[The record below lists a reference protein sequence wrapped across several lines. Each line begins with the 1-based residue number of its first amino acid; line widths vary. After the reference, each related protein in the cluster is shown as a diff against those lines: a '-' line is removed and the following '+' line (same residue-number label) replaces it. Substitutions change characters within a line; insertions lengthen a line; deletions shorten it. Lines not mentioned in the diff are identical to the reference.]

1 MKPMKIL
8 IKNGR
13 IINPATQMDEVSDLY
28 IEGSIV
34 KQIGKHLHIDQVDQT
49 IEASGYWVV
58 PGLIDVHIHLR
69 EPGFEY
75 KETIATGTASAAKGG
90 FTTIC
95 PMPNTQPTI
104 DCEALVKFVRD
115 KADSEGVVHVLPIGA
130 ITKGQK
136 GEELSDIGQMK
147 AAGICA
153 LSEDG
158 RSVLNSA
165 LFKKAMLVAKELGLP
180 ILSHCE
186 DDLLA
191 VGGCM
196 NEGEVSKALG
206 LKGIPAEAEEIII
219 SRDILLARTTG
230 AQLHICHVSTALGA
244 EIIRWGKA
252 QGIHVTAEVAPHHFT
267 LTDVAVMGLDANT
280 KMNPPLRTK
289 LDVEAMKKAL
299 QDGTIDMIATDHA
312 PHHCEEKNCDYAKAA
327 NGIVGLE
334 TSVALTIT
342 ELVEQGHLTPLGMI
356 EKMSYNPA
364 KMLGIDKGNIEV
376 GKVADITIIDP
387 QKEYVIDSSTF
398 VSKSK
403 NTPFN
408 GRKVKGQVLYTLV
421 NGIIKYKA

>member
-1 MKPMKIL
+1 MKIL

-13 IINPATQMDEVSDLY
+13 VLNPAT
-28 IEGSIV
+28 
-34 KQIGKHLHIDQVDQT
+34 KIDQIADLLVENGLVAKIDQNLSSDGVDEI

-90 FTTIC
+90 FTTVC
-95 PMPNTQPTI
+95 PMPNTKPTI
-104 DCEALVKFVRD
+104 DNAEIVQFVNE
-115 KADSEGVVHVLPIGA
+115 KATNEGHVNVLPIGA

-136 GEELSDIGQMK
+136 GEELSDIAQMK

-158 RSVLNSA
+158 RSVLNAS
-165 LFKKAMLVAKELGLP
+165 LMKKAMIVAKELDLP

-186 DDLLA
+186 DDFLA
-191 VGGCM
+191 EGGCM
-196 NEGEVSKALG
+196 NEGEISKILG

-219 SRDILLARTTG
+219 SRDILLAQKTG
-230 AQLHICHVSTALGA
+230 AKLHICHVSTALGA
-244 EIIRWGKA
+244 EIIKWGKA
-252 QGIHVTAEVAPHHFT
+252 QGVMVTAEVAPHHFT
-267 LTDVAVMGLDANT
+267 LTDEVVLGLDANT

-289 LDVEAMKKAL
+289 KDVEGMKKAL

-312 PHHCEEKNCDYAKAA
+312 PHHIDEKNCSYAKAA

-342 ELVEQGHLTPLGMI
+342 ELVLQGFLTPLEMMA
-356 EKMSYNPA
+356 KMSYNPA
-364 KMLGIDKGNIEV
+364 KMLGIDKGNIAV
-376 GKVADITIIDP
+376 GKIADITIIDP
-387 QKEYVIDSSTF
+387 NKAVIIDSNTF
-398 VSKSK
+398 VSRSK

-408 GRKVKGQVLYTLV
+408 GRHVTGEVRYTLV
-421 NGIIKYKA
+421 NGIIQYKA